1 MSKSG
6 TKNVVSQNKNIA
18 SEEDIS
24 SIRGTIILR
33 SGKKCRLLGEQKSCV
48 QEIHL
53 CLLLFSRG
61 TKILLRGTHL
71 VFRREQEYCIRGTNL
86 VYS

>member
-18 SEEDIS
+18 YEEDIS

-33 SGKKCRLLGEQKSCV
+33 SGKKCHLLGELKSCV
-48 QEIHL
+48 
-53 CLLLFSRG
+53 
-61 TKILLRGTHL
+61 
-71 VFRREQEYCIRGTNL
+71 
-86 VYS
+86 